1 MDKLC
6 DRESRQEFH
15 VKIGGTFEHLLELG
29 DIQVEELWLDFKE
42 TTYEITENL
51 VSFRCRKQVINL
63 PSVLAREC
71 EEGERHLQS
80 SWRTPQM
87 QRSMK

>member
-1 MDKLC
+1 MYANVEVRIDKKH
-6 DRESRQEFH
+6 S
-15 VKIGGTFEHLLELG
+15 KM
-29 DIQVEELWLDFKE
+29 ELWLDFKE
-42 TTYEITENL
+42 TTNEITENL
-51 VSFRCRKQVINL
+51 VSFRCRKQAINL

-87 QRSMK
+87 QRSMKCTAIRTDQ